1 MDGQYNMGAH
11 MKTTIDINDTL
22 LLQAKQLAAKQQ
34 GTLKSILEAA
44 LRQFLETHSE
54 SRSPFKLRKHTF
66 CGNGLQA
73 DKVEGDWNSIRD
85 SIYEGRGG

>member
-1 MDGQYNMGAH
+1 MGAH
-11 MKTTIDINDTL
+11 MKTTVDINDTL

-44 LRQFLETHSE
+44 LRQFLETHAK

-66 CGNGLQA
+66 RGNGLQA
-73 DKVEGDWNSIRD
+73 GKVEGDWNSIRD